1 MSLERGRKGFGGKI
15 KLLYFSL
22 TKGKI
27 STYSN
32 RCASISNDDEISII
46 LDYLRVLIFQNK
58 VDVDDIVLLTFY
70 QKQCAA
76 VKAAILRL
84 DLEEE
89 ERIFFTNLL
98 ITSPRA
104 SQGIE
109 KGVSILSLVQ
119 ADRPKL
125 GEFLRC
131 PDQNLVAL
139 SRAYSLLIVI
149 GDQDLISQEPVWKA
163 ITNYRIPIE
172 LKGRAFLKLN
182 QAWSK
187 KYLTRK

>member
-1 MSLERGRKGFGGKI
+1 MTRSIIHIIL
-15 KLLYFSL
+15 
-22 TKGKI
+22 KGKI
-27 STYSN
+27 SKYSN
-32 RCASISNDDEISII
+32 KCASISNDDEISII

-58 VDVDDIVLLTFY
+58 VEISDIVILTFY

-76 VKAAILRL
+76 IKAALLRM

-98 ITSPRA
+98 IASPRA

-109 KGVSILSLVQ
+109 RGIAIVSLVQ
-119 ADRPKL
+119 AGRPKL

-149 GDQDLISQEPVWKA
+149 GDQDLISQEPVWKS
-163 ITNYRIPIE
+163 ITKFRIDME
-172 LKGRAFLKLN
+172 LKGQTFLKLN

-187 KYLTRK
+187 KYLTKRN